1 MTHHKKNPPSGPLLL
16 TGHSRL
22 WRKLRDPLR
31 PSPLRERLLL
41 APVRFYQK
49 YLSRLKPFPTCR
61 FTPCCSTYAAT
72 ALRRF
77 GLFRGGLMALCRI
90 LRCNPLCK
98 GGVDP
103 VPHHFTLRPFA
114 GLEDPE
120 ER

>member
-1 MTHHKKNPPSGPLLL
+1 MSPLRSNGL
-16 TGHSRL
+16 SRL
-22 WRKLRDPLR
+22 RKRLREPLA
-31 PSPLRERLLL
+31 PSQTRERLLL
-41 APVRFYQK
+41 APIRFYQK
-49 YLSRLKPFPTCR
+49 YLSALKPFPTCR
-61 FTPCCSTYAAT
+61 FTPCCSTYAAV

-114 GLEDPE
+114 GLEDSE
-120 ER
+120 EL